1 MRYSV
6 MEKKIT
12 KREMFE
18 QLKAV
23 VLTAEV
29 ENVEQLVAFIEHEVE
44 LLNKKS
50 ASKSKAEIANAAAN
64 VELTQIVR
72 EVLENSSVAMT
83 VSEVMKANEVLAELS
98 NQKVSY
104 LMRTLVENKEVVK
117 TVEKGKSYFKLV

>member
-1 MRYSV
+1 

-50 ASKSKAEIANAAAN
+50 ASKSKAEIEKANAN

-72 EVLENSSVAMT
+72 EVLANSSVAMT

-117 TVEKGKSYFKLV
+117 TVEKGKSYFQLV

>member
-50 ASKSKAEIANAAAN
+50 ASKSKAEIEKANAN

-72 EVLENSSVAMT
+72 EVLANSSVAMT
-83 VSEVMKANEVLAELS
+83 VSEIMKANEVLAEFS

-104 LMRTLVENKEVVK
+104 LMRVLVENKEVVK